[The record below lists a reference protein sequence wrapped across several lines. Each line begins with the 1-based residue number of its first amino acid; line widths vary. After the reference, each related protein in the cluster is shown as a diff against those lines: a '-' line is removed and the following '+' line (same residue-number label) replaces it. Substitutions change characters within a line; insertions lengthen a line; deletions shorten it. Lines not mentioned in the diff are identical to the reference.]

1 MLRIRLFECALER
14 VWGAIWLRQPTYS
27 MVNAPVTTPLVLE
40 RNSLI
45 DPRLTDE
52 EVMHRSQM
60 SDFRIPR
67 DSTLEFWKKNSATR
81 DG

>member
-1 MLRIRLFECALER
+1 
-14 VWGAIWLRQPTYS
+14 